1 MNETQ
6 FKEYLTTL
14 NFDKQD
20 QTDIIHELK
29 VYGKILIN
37 DELWTLEQG
46 LYISNTLLSEFE
58 RMLDDNDNVLKF
70 E

>member
-1 MNETQ
+1 MNEKQ
-6 FKEYLTTL
+6 FSEYLMSM
-14 NFDKQD
+14 NFDRLD
-20 QTDIIHELK
+20 RLEIIHELK
-29 VYGKILIN
+29 AYGKILIN